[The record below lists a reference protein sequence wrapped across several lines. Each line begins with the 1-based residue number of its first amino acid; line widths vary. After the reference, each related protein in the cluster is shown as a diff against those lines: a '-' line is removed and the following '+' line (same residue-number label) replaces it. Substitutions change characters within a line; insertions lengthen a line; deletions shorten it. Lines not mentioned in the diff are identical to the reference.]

1 VDTADRNLRTE
12 DKNLYFLYTHLNLD
26 VMRLL
31 VNRWTPLTHTC
42 HCMTTSRPAA
52 VTQMS
57 DSKHGHA
64 PRGIF
69 IPVALSVATVLISRL
84 GTSSES
90 EYVGLHIILLLYAC
104 HEP

>member
-1 VDTADRNLRTE
+1 
-12 DKNLYFLYTHLNLD
+12 
-26 VMRLL
+26 
-31 VNRWTPLTHTC
+31 
-42 HCMTTSRPAA
+42 
-52 VTQMS
+52 MS